1 MDRVDLWITV
11 DPWSAFL
18 PHQASSQNN
27 KLLMKNIH
35 ISIFIFYSEK
45 KKKIY
50 VQALLS
56 KILFSMFGEWAP

>member
-18 PHQASSQNN
+18 PDQASSQNN

-45 KKKIY
+45 KQKQNY

-56 KILFSMFGEWAP
+56 KIV